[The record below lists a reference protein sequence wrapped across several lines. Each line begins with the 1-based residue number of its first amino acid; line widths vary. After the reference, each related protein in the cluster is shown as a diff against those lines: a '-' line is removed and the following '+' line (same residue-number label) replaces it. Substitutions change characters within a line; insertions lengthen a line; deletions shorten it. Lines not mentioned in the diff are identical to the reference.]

1 MIGNCGGG
9 AAARALPRPAKVLL
23 ALAIGSL
30 GGYAAFRLQLP
41 LPWMIGAMALTTAAA
56 IAGLPVVLPMGLRTL
71 MVTVLGIMLGS
82 AFSPEIL
89 ERLGA
94 WAVSLS
100 AVALYAA
107 LAGAAS
113 MLYFRRLC
121 RYDPVSAYF
130 SAMPGG
136 LSEMVLVGGAM
147 GGDVRVISLT
157 HAARVLLVVMA
168 LPFAFQWLVGY
179 EPGAKPA
186 PGPPLTEMAA
196 GDLGVLALCGVLGF
210 LGATALRLPAAG
222 LVGPMVLSAAVH
234 LVGWS
239 AAQPPLELVA
249 AAQVVIG
256 SAIGCR
262 FAGTAPALVGRVVV
276 NAAGGTVIL
285 LAATLAVAGAL
296 QALTGL
302 PGAALVLAF
311 APGGLAEMS
320 LIALALSVD
329 AAFVATHHVVRI
341 FLIVVLAP
349 LAFRLLRRR

>member
-1 MIGNCGGG
+1 M
-9 AAARALPRPAKVLL
+9 LL

-30 GGYAAFRLQLP
+30 GGYAAYRLQLP

-89 ERLGA
+89 DRLGA
-94 WAVSLS
+94 WAVSLG

-157 HAARVLLVVMA
+157 
-168 LPFAFQWLVGY
+168 
-179 EPGAKPA
+179 
-186 PGPPLTEMAA
+186 
-196 GDLGVLALCGVLGF
+196 
-210 LGATALRLPAAG
+210 
-222 LVGPMVLSAAVH
+222 
-234 LVGWS
+234 
-239 AAQPPLELVA
+239 
-249 AAQVVIG
+249 
-256 SAIGCR
+256 
-262 FAGTAPALVGRVVV
+262 
-276 NAAGGTVIL
+276 
-285 LAATLAVAGAL
+285 L
-296 QALTGL
+296 QT
-302 PGAALVLAF
+302 
-311 APGGLAEMS
+311 
-320 LIALALSVD
+320 
-329 AAFVATHHVVRI
+329 
-341 FLIVVLAP
+341 
-349 LAFRLLRRR
+349 